1 MIPETIQE
9 ISHKYDIDE
18 NIVSEALY
26 NLETG
31 TRFITI
37 SGKIGAGKDTIAPLV
52 LQSLN
57 IPSENTIQTSFAYYL
72 KKEIQDIIDILRDNP
87 STTSFEI
94 SEQMNIL
101 ETDAALVKEW
111 LQETIFDPSLTS
123 YSRTQNIRKTLQY
136 WGTEVRRTQDPD
148 YWVKKCLQLTY
159 SYLAEGKSV
168 YITDVRFPNEADA
181 VQDVYGKVIRLNVSP
196 EVQESR
202 IKQRDGLIVSDDAR
216 NHPSETALDDY
227 TNFTMSVDTDL
238 FTPAEIVDQIV
249 NSLIFD

>member
-1 MIPETIQE
+1 MIPETIEE
-9 ISHKYDIDE
+9 ISNKYNIDE

-31 TRFITI
+31 TRFITL

-57 IPSENTIQTSFAYYL
+57 ISSENMVQTSFAYYL
-72 KKEIQDIIDILRDNP
+72 KKEVQDIINMMREKP
-87 STTSFEI
+87 SISTEEI
-94 SEQMNIL
+94 SKRMNIL
-101 ETDAALVKEW
+101 TTDATLVKEW
-111 LQETIFDPSLTS
+111 LQETVFDPTLTS

-181 VQDVYGKVIRLNVSP
+181 IQDVYGKVIRLNVSP
-196 EVQESR
+196 KVQEER
-202 IKQRDGLIVSDDAR
+202 IMMRDNLIVSEDSR
-216 NHPSETALDDY
+216 NHPSELALDDY
-227 TNFTMSVDTDL
+227 NNFTMSIDTDYQ
-238 FTPAEIVDQIV
+238 TPTEIVEQIT
-249 NSLIFD
+249 SALIFD

>member
-1 MIPETIQE
+1 MIPETIEE
-9 ISHKYDIDE
+9 ISNKYNIDE

-31 TRFITI
+31 VRFITI

-72 KKEIQDIIDILRDNP
+72 KKEIQDIIDMLRDNP

-94 SEQMNIL
+94 SEQMNVL
-101 ETDAALVKEW
+101 ETDVALVKEW

-159 SYLAEGKSV
+159 SYLADGKSV
-168 YITDVRFPNEADA
+168 YITDMRFPNEAYA
-181 VQDVYGKVIRLNVSP
+181 VQDVYGKIVRLNVSP
-196 EVQESR
+196 EVQKLR
-202 IKQRDGLIVSDDAR
+202 IKKRDGLIISEEAR
-216 NHPSETALDDY
+216 NHPSETPLDEY
-227 TNFTMSVDTDL
+227 NGFNISVNTDL

-249 NSLIFD
+249 NNLVFD